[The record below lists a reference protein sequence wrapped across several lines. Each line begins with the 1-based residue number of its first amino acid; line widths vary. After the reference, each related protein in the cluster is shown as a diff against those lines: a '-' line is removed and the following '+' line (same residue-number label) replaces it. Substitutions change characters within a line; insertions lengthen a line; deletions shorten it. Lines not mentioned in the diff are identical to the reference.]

1 VNPAQLSV
9 FASKWAWSHQMNE
22 RLTREDLDQF
32 LETGNLYR
40 RSRVSGVVYT
50 DGVKYMAD
58 EADANWLIDEIA
70 MAQRRPSVAGED
82 FQTWT
87 LKVEPSQQALL
98 TCWRAVL
105 TTEEGNG
112 DVVFKKRIDFT
123 DFPLDEIS
131 LYCVKG
137 TIMLPTEF

>member
-1 VNPAQLSV
+1 
-9 FASKWAWSHQMNE
+9 MTI
-22 RLTREDLDQF
+22 TREDIDRF

-40 RSRVSGVVYT
+40 RSPVSSVVYT
-50 DGVKYMAD
+50 DGVKYVAD

-70 MAQRRPSVAGED
+70 LAQRRPKVAGEK
-82 FQTWT
+82 FQAWK

-98 TCWRAVL
+98 TCWRAAASDDAD
-105 TTEEGNG
+105 

-131 LYCVKG
+131 LYCVNG
-137 TIMLPTEF
+137 AIMLPTEY